1 MRLMAILA
9 VLAALLHTPPARA
22 QGGPPFFTTDPG
34 TPGNGN
40 WELNVGTMATRTA
53 GTTAYQLPLL
63 DVNYGLGDRIQLSA
77 QVPYVL
83 QTSSGAPQQEGWGN
97 ALVGAKWRFIDQ
109 GGWELATFP
118 QVQTAGSA
126 LAQRN
131 GIAIDG
137 PRLLLPLEV
146 ATRVGA
152 LDVNLEAGYY
162 LPDKGPHERFVGLA
176 VGSAV
181 TARLEIDGEIYADKA
196 SGQPPNDTILDAGF
210 RYHLQP
216 AFILLGMA
224 GRSVSGGA
232 GPHTQFTGYLGVQI
246 LLSDYGRRL
255 RRATE

>member
-9 VLAALLHTPPARA
+9 VLAALLHTLPARA

-40 WELNVGTMATRTA
+40 WEINVGTMATRTA
-53 GTTAYQLPLL
+53 DTTAYQLPQL

-83 QTSSGAPQQEGWGN
+83 QTSSGAPQQAGWGN

-126 LAQRN
+126 LVQRN

-162 LPDKGPHERFVGLA
+162 LPDKGPHESFVG
-176 VGSAV
+176 
-181 TARLEIDGEIYADKA
+181 ARR
-196 SGQPPNDTILDAGF
+196 GQRGHCAAG
-210 RYHLQP
+210 
-216 AFILLGMA
+216 
-224 GRSVSGGA
+224 
-232 GPHTQFTGYLGVQI
+232 
-246 LLSDYGRRL
+246 D
-255 RRATE
+255 